1 MRLFNSHLHLT
12 ALPEGEECKTGSHRA
27 PMIFEP
33 EKFRNFEHAGWE
45 CIPAEYHQ
53 AFGSLTTQTIGP
65 LLDAV
70 RVKKGMTFLDVASGP
85 GYVAAAAAQRGAT
98 VLGVDF
104 SAAMVEHAQQL
115 HAGIDFREGDAERLP
130 LGNGLFDAAAMN
142 FGILHLGQP
151 QAALAEAFR
160 VLRSGARFAFSVWT
174 KPEESIGFG
183 IVLRAVELHGEPRV
197 ELPEGPPFF
206 RYSDPEECTNGL
218 LVAGFESPTV
228 TKVSQTWHLPAGD
241 GLFNAM
247 KDSTVRTAG
256 LLRAQK
262 PSVLNKIR
270 DTMRLELEKY
280 TKSDIVELPMPA
292 LIASAVKP

>member
-1 MRLFNSHLHLT
+1 
-12 ALPEGEECKTGSHRA
+12 
-27 PMIFEP
+27 MILEP

-45 CIPAEYHQ
+45 SIPSEYHQ
-53 AFGSLTTQTIGP
+53 AFGNLTTQTIGP
-65 LLDAV
+65 LLDAA
-70 RVKKGMTFLDVASGP
+70 RVKSGMTFLDIASGP
-85 GYVAAAAAQRGAT
+85 GYVAAAAAKRGAT

-104 SAAMVEHAQQL
+104 SAAMVAHAQQL

-151 QAALAEAFR
+151 EVALLEAHR
-160 VLRSGARFAFSVWT
+160 ILRGGGRFAFSVWT
-174 KPEESIGFG
+174 KPEETIGFG
-183 IVLRAVELHGEPRV
+183 IVLRAVELHGEPRI
-197 ELPEGPPFF
+197 ELPQGPPFF
-206 RYSDPEECTNGL
+206 RYSDANECKHGL
-218 LVAGFESPTV
+218 VIAGFESPTV
-228 TKVSQTWHLPAGD
+228 TKVSQIWRLPTGD

-270 DTMRLELEKY
+270 EAMRLEVKKY
-280 TKSDIVELPMPA
+280 NKGEIVDLPMPA
-292 LIASAVKP
+292 LIASGVKP